1 MTESFKKLIESLE
14 ALPSIGKKTARR
26 IVFYLLKK
34 RELAEK
40 IANGIKEVM
49 EKVRFCSVCG
59 GITEEDPCKICR
71 DEKREKKICVVED
84 PMDIP
89 VIEQTGVY
97 HGYYHVLGGVISP
110 VDGIGPEDLRID
122 ELMERLEGMEEV
134 IIATNP
140 TAEGEATAIY
150 LTHRL
155 KEKGIKVTRIARGL
169 PPGSSIDLADSIT
182 LSRALEGRKE
192 L

>member
-1 MTESFKKLIESLE
+1 MTESVKKMIELLE

-40 IANGIKEVM
+40 ISDAIKDVI

-59 GITEEDPCKICR
+59 AITEEDPCKICR
-71 DEKREKKICVVED
+71 DHNRERKICVVED

-89 VIEQTGVY
+89 VIEHTGVY

-110 VDGIGPEDLRID
+110 VDGIGPEDLRIE
-122 ELMERLEGMEEV
+122 ELMQRLDGIEEV

-150 LTHRL
+150 LTRHL
-155 KEKGIKVTRIARGL
+155 KKKGVKITRIARGL

-192 L
+192 I

>member
-1 MTESFKKLIESLE
+1 MTESVKKLIESLE

-40 IANGIKEVM
+40 IADGIKEVM

-59 GITEEDPCKICR
+59 GITEEDPCRICR

-122 ELMERLEGMEEV
+122 ELMQRLEGMEEV

-140 TAEGEATAIY
+140 TTEGEATAIY